1 MKITDVVELVEAA
14 AYGAPGSRAMGTANF
29 ALLSRH
35 YTKPSNRT
43 SANLVLD
50 FGGGRQVEL
59 SDTDVDAIAKY
70 YDTLPTD
77 ADRYDFVYDTM
88 SRDDKFN
95 ALLNRL
101 GVRKPPA
108 PPIPTS
114 SQTAMDLS
122 ERDVKQNSSSNLD
135 RGSVR
140 SAALSTA
147 LRQAYAKYPQARSD
161 MEALVMHDM
170 DVQKNTGQELQSQNK
185 INQRQDDVDIQLRD
199 VNRQQSK
206 KISILDQENDDLSAE
221 LDRLSQELDAMHR
234 QIDTEPERKKD
245 SDLSKKP
252 DTDTGSRD
260 YGVNVQSTAR
270 AEKSQQRATGAKKR
284 KPAPEPARLKPGTV
298 KPSKTPPVNIGATPA
313 MAMPVVKPPMPTIDV
328 IDEPGTSAAIGQMAK
343 SLSDPAKSPALGQVA
358 QSLTK
363 PPAIEPILN
372 PDQAL
377 PTRLSQTDTDNE
389 LDPDFDAD
397 SAYTDARN
405 SEDRPNNVFQFP
417 DRLSRTNKEPG
428 AVNQP
433 DLFDN
438 PPRTGTYNESQELR
452 RMREL
457 AGLRVNEADSF
468 YTPPAPGV
476 FAIRVNA
483 QFINDYSPSYR
494 PENPEILWNGLSTA
508 FPRDYPRVKFGV
520 PNCPQADVFAELKDR
535 TIADVKTGLT
545 QDMAETLADRL
556 GKSDPTGQLSR
567 FIQLI
572 KKRS

>member
-1 MKITDVVELVEAA
+1 MKITDVIELVEAA
-14 AYGAPGSRAMGTANF
+14 AYGAPGSRAMGSANF

-35 YTKPSNRT
+35 YTKPANRT

-101 GVRKPPA
+101 GLRKPPA

-122 ERDVKQNSSSNLD
+122 EREVKKNSSTDLD
-135 RGSVR
+135 RSSVR

-147 LRQAYAKYPQARSD
+147 LRQAYAKYPQAQSD
-161 MEALVMHDM
+161 IEALVMHDM
-170 DVQKNTGQELQSQNK
+170 DVQKNTGQELQSQAK
-185 INQRQDDVDIQLRD
+185 VNQRQDDIDIQLRD

-206 KISILDQENDDLSAE
+206 KISTLDQENDDLSAE

-234 QIDTEPERKKD
+234 QSGTV
-245 SDLSKKP
+245 
-252 DTDTGSRD
+252 GS
-260 YGVNVQSTAR
+260 VTR
-270 AEKSQQRATGAKKR
+270 AEKTQQRAADAEKR
-284 KPAPEPARLKPGTV
+284 KTEPEPARLKPGSV
-298 KPSKTPPVNIGATPA
+298 KPGKTPPVNIGATPA
-313 MAMPVVKPPMPTIDV
+313 MTMPVVKPPVPTIDV
-328 IDEPGTSAAIGQMAK
+328 IDEPGTSSAIGQMAQ

-363 PPAIEPILN
+363 PPAIEPIMN

-377 PTRLSQTDTDNE
+377 PTRLGQPVDK
-389 LDPDFDAD
+389 DA
-397 SAYTDARN
+397 
-405 SEDRPNNVFQFP
+405 EEVPNNVFQFP
-417 DRLSRTNKEPG
+417 DRLSRTNKEPDDMD
-428 AVNQP
+428 QP

-457 AGLRVNEADSF
+457 AGL
-468 YTPPAPGV
+468 
-476 FAIRVNA
+476 A
-483 QFINDYSPSYR
+483 Q
-494 PENPEILWNGLSTA
+494 
-508 FPRDYPRVKFGV
+508 
-520 PNCPQADVFAELKDR
+520 
-535 TIADVKTGLT
+535 
-545 QDMAETLADRL
+545 
-556 GKSDPTGQLSR
+556 
-567 FIQLI
+567 
-572 KKRS
+572 

>member
-88 SRDDKFN
+88 SRDDKFT
-95 ALLNRL
+95 ALLTRL

-122 ERDVKQNSSSNLD
+122 ERDVKQNSNSNLD

-147 LRQAYAKYPQARSD
+147 LRQAYAKYPQAQSD

-185 INQRQDDVDIQLRD
+185 INRRQDDVDIQLRD

-206 KISILDQENDDLSAE
+206 KIGSLDDENDALSDE
-221 LDRLSQELDAMHR
+221 LDKLSRELDAMNR
-234 QIDTEPERKKD
+234 QTGTEPERKKD
-245 SDLSKKP
+245 SDTAKKS
-252 DTDTGSRD
+252 DTDTDTRSYGS
-260 YGVNVQSTAR
+260 GTVGSTGR
-270 AEKSQQRATGAKKR
+270 AEKSQQRAADAEKR
-284 KPAPEPARLKPGTV
+284 KPEPEPARLKPGSATFKPLGATVPMV
-298 KPSKTPPVNIGATPA
+298 KPAPA
-313 MAMPVVKPPMPTIDV
+313 PMPTIDV
-328 IDEPGTSAAIGQMAK
+328 IDKPTTSTAMGQMAQ
-343 SLSDPAKSPALGQVA
+343 SLSNPSKSPAMGQMA
-358 QSLTK
+358 QSLEK

-377 PTRLSQTDTDNE
+377 PTRLGQTQTDTSNE

-397 SAYTDARN
+397 AAYADARN
-405 SEDRPNNVFQFP
+405 SEDQPDNVFQFP

-428 AVNQP
+428 DVNQP
-433 DLFDN
+433 DLFDT

-457 AGLRVNEADSF
+457 AGLPVNEADSF
-468 YTPPAPGV
+468 YTPPTPGV
-476 FAIRVNA
+476 FAIRVDA
-483 QFINDYSPSYR
+483 MFIDDFSPRYR

-508 FPRDYPRVKFGV
+508 FPRDYPRIKFGT
-520 PNCPQADVFAELKDR
+520 PNSPQADVFATLKDR
-535 TIADVKTGLT
+535 RVADVKTGLS

-572 KKRS
+572 KKRA